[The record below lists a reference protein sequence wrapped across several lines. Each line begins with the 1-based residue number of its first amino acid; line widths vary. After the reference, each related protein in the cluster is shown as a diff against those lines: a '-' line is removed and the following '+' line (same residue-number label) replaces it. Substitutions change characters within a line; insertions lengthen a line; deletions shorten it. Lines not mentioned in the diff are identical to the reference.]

1 MPTQEK
7 LGVLLINT
15 GSTAA
20 PRTAETRA
28 YLREFLSDPRMLDK
42 NPIVRWLVLNLFI
55 LPSRPKNSAEAYAAV
70 WTDEGSPLI
79 AISERLKTGLAE
91 RMPNVAIEVGMRYGE
106 PSLPSAYERLIAA
119 NVDRIIVA
127 PLYPQYSSAANG
139 SALELVYKL
148 AAKPWNVPPLS
159 VLPPFFD
166 AEPFLDAWEDVTK
179 PLYSEFKP
187 DLLMMS
193 YHGLPER
200 HVQNSDRT
208 GQHCLIQKDCC
219 ERIVDANRNCYR
231 AQCHATSRALAQ
243 RLGITQD
250 DYLITFQ
257 SRLGREPWLTP
268 ATDLVLPDLPG
279 KGVKRLMIMSPA
291 FTADCLET
299 LEELGIRAKEDFLA
313 AGGEDFQLVPCP
325 NDSPIWI
332 DGLAGMLRGCAGV

>member
-7 LGVLLINT
+7 LGILLINT

-28 YLREFLSDPRMLDK
+28 YLREFLSDPRMLDG
-42 NPIVRWLVLNLFI
+42 NPIARWLVLNLFI
-55 LPSRPKNSAEAYAAV
+55 LPKRPKESAEAYAAV
-70 WTDEGSPLI
+70 WTDKGSPLL
-79 AISERLKTGLAE
+79 AISEQLKDGLSE
-91 RMPNVAIEVGMRYGE
+91 RMPGIEIELGMRYGD
-106 PSLPSAYERLIAA
+106 PSIPDAFEKLINA

-139 SALELVYKL
+139 SALEMVYKL
-148 AAKPWNVPPLS
+148 AARPWNVPPIS
-159 VLPPFFD
+159 VLPPFYD
-166 AEPFLDAWEDVTK
+166 EVPFIDAWEAVTK
-179 PLYSEFKP
+179 PLYEDFKP

-200 HVQNSDRT
+200 HVQNSDPT
-208 GQHCLIQKDCC
+208 AKHCLRREGCC
-219 ERIVDANRNCYR
+219 DAIVDANRNCYR
-231 AQCHATSRALAQ
+231 AQCHATSRAVAA
-243 RLGITQD
+243 RLGITPE

-279 KGVKRLMIMSPA
+279 QGVKRLMIMSPA

-299 LEELGIRAKEDFLA
+299 LEELGIRARDDFMA
-313 AGGEDFQLVPCP
+313 AGGEAFQLVPCP
-325 NDSPIWI
+325 NDTPSWM

>member
-1 MPTQEK
+1 MATQEK

-20 PRTAETRA
+20 PRTAETRT
-28 YLREFLSDPRMLDK
+28 YLRQFLSDPRILDR

-55 LPSRPKNSAEAYAAV
+55 LPTRPKKSAEAYAAV
-70 WTDEGSPLI
+70 WTDDGSPLI
-79 AISERLKTGLAE
+79 SISKRLQRGLAE
-91 RMPNVAIEVGMRYGE
+91 RMPGVMIELGMRYGS
-106 PSLPSAYERLIAA
+106 PSIPDAFERLIAG
-119 NVDRIIVA
+119 NVDRLVVA

-148 AAKPWNVPPLS
+148 AARQWNVPPIS

-166 AEPFLDAWEDVTK
+166 ALPFLDAWEGIVK
-179 PLYSEFKP
+179 PLYEDFKP

-208 GQHCLIQKDCC
+208 GKYCLIESDCC

-231 AQCHATSRALAQ
+231 AQCHATSRALAE
-243 RLGITQD
+243 RLALARE

-299 LEELGIRAKEDFLA
+299 LEELGIRAKDDFLA

-325 NDSPIWI
+325 NDTPLWL

>member
-1 MPTQEK
+1 MATPEK

-55 LPSRPKNSAEAYAAV
+55 LPTRPKNSAEAYAAV

-79 AISERLKTGLAE
+79 AISNRLKAGLEE
-91 RMPNVAIEVGMRYGE
+91 RMPGVVIEIGMRYGE
-106 PSLPSAYERLIAA
+106 PSIPGAFERLIAA

-139 SALELVYKL
+139 SALELVYTL
-148 AAKPWNVPPLS
+148 AAKPWNVPPIA

-166 AEPFLDAWEDVTK
+166 AEPFLDAWEAVTK
-179 PLYSEFKP
+179 PMYDDFKP
-187 DLLMMS
+187 DLLLMS

-200 HVQNSDRT
+200 HVQKSDRT
-208 GQHCLIQKDCC
+208 GAHCLIKPDCC
-219 ERIVDANRNCYR
+219 EAIVDANRNCYR
-231 AQCHATSRALAQ
+231 AQCHATSRGLAK
-243 RLGITQD
+243 RLGIGPD
-250 DYLITFQ
+250 DYMITFQ

-268 ATDLVLPDLPG
+268 ATDLVLPELPG
-279 KGVKRLMIMSPA
+279 KGVKRLMIISPA

-325 NDSPIWI
+325 NDDPKWM

>member
-1 MPTQEK
+1 MATQEK
-7 LGVLLINT
+7 LGILLMNT

-20 PRTAETRA
+20 PKTAETRA
-28 YLREFLSDPRMLDK
+28 YLRQFLSDPRMLDK

-55 LPSRPKNSAEAYAAV
+55 LPTRPKQSAEAYAAV
-70 WTDEGSPLI
+70 WTDEGSPLL
-79 AISERLKTGLAE
+79 AISNRLKRALE
-91 RMPNVAIEVGMRYGE
+91 EKMPDIEIEIGMRYGD
-106 PSLPSAYERLIAA
+106 PSIPDAFEKLIAA
-119 NVDRIIVA
+119 NVDRIIAA

-148 AAKPWNVPPLS
+148 AAKPWNVPPIS

-166 AEPFLDAWEDVTK
+166 APPFIDAWEAIAK
-179 PLYSEFKP
+179 PMYDDFKP

-208 GQHCLIQKDCC
+208 GQHCLKKPNCC
-219 ERIVDANRNCYR
+219 DQIVDANRNCYR
-231 AQCHATSRALAQ
+231 AQCFATSRELAQ
-243 RLGITQD
+243 RLNLAPD

-279 KGVKRLMIMSPA
+279 RGVKRLMIMSPA

-313 AGGEDFQLVPCP
+313 AGGEDFQLIPCP
-325 NDSPIWI
+325 NDSPLWV